1 MAQQLSPPP
10 PAPGEG
16 QSHRS
21 VLVAIGALLLGM
33 LLAAL
38 DQTIVSTALPTIV
51 SELGGLDHL
60 SWVVTAYLLA
70 ATAATPL
77 WGKLGDQYGRK
88 KLFQTAIVIF
98 LIGSALC
105 GIAQN
110 MPQLIGFRALQGLGG
125 GGLMVLSMA
134 IVGDLVTPRE
144 RGKYQGLFGAVFGVT
159 SVLGP
164 LLGGF
169 FTEHLSWRWVFY
181 INLPIG
187 VVALVVIAAVLH
199 IPVRRE
205 KHTIDYLG
213 TFLIA
218 SVATALVLVASLGGT
233 TWAWSSPQIIALA
246 VLAVVLLVAFIAV
259 ERRAVE
265 PVLPLKLF
273 RIRTFSLVAVISF
286 VIGFAMFGAMTYLP
300 TFLQVVHDITPTMSG
315 VHMLPMVFGLLITS
329 TASGQIVSR
338 TGRWKV
344 FPLAG
349 TALTAVGLLLLHN
362 LDENSST
369 WLMSAYFFVFGAGL
383 GLVMQVLV
391 LVAQNS
397 VSYQDLGVAT
407 SGATFFRSI
416 GSAFGVAIF
425 GTIFANRL
433 TGQLTDA
440 LAGQSL
446 PSGVDAGR
454 LAADP
459 RAIGQLPADLRPGVL
474 GAYSTSI
481 TDVFLYAVPVVLLAF
496 VLAWFLRED
505 KLQGSVTAPDSRPD
519 PRLQP
524 RRALLVRR
532 VRPRAVGAGHP
543 GGPPR
548 DLREDHRAGRLRPAA
563 RGQLAAPADQAA
575 RHRRTRA
582 ARRDR
587 SRTAACDHRRGPAG
601 RGTRTGPPGGPAD
614 DPHRRGG
621 RGRRPPLPGPRGL
634 PGRAPR
640 RLVGPRAPDRPG
652 QTRQRTDRRGQRID
666 QGAPALPDASPRP
679 RGPPAPRRARGPPP
693 GPRRPGRPRPPAPAR
708 LTRPPGPPGGTVRH
722 IAAGRVTAPWRTSA
736 PRTGYGGGTPAT
748 SRYPCFVYSPRASTR
763 SWRVSSRSSRTP
775 YDLAASS
782 TAASSSP
789 PPPVPRNPG
798 RTYTRVSSAVPGPAA
813 SVSTSPAQL
822 AALLP
827 YRPTTN
833 CPVGG
838 TSRPAPSSASPSAIS
853 SAVAG
858 RCQ

>member
-1 MAQQLSPPP
+1 MAQQLSPSP

-105 GIAQN
+105 GVAQN

-218 SVATALVLVASLGGT
+218 AVATALVLVASLGGT
-233 TWAWSSPQIIALA
+233 TWAWSSPQIIGLA

-259 ERRAVE
+259 ERRAAE

-273 RIRTFSLVAVISF
+273 RIRTFALVAVISF

-329 TASGQIVSR
+329 TGSGQIVSR

-344 FPLAG
+344 FPVLG
-349 TALTAVGLLLLHN
+349 TALTAVGLLLLHQ

-369 WLMSAYFFVFGAGL
+369 WLMSAFFFAFGAGL

-407 SGATFFRSI
+407 SGVTFFRSI

-446 PSGVDAGR
+446 PPGVDAGR

-459 RAIGQLPADLRPGVL
+459 RAIGQLPADLRPSVL

-505 KLQGSVTAPDSRPD
+505 KLRGSVTAPDTSQTLASNPVERSSYD
-519 PRLQP
+519 ECA
-524 RRALLVRR
+524 RALSVLATREGRREIYEEITARAGYDLLPAASWLLLRIKRHGTVEPARLAETAPVPLHVITDAARQVEERGLARREGLQMILTDTGAEAVVRLSQAREDSLAELLGDWWGPERPTDLVKLVSELTAEVSGSTRE
-532 VRPRAVGAGHP
+532 RPHNP
-543 GGPPR
+543 QPPR
-548 DLREDHRAGRLRPAA
+548 DHEAHLRHDEREAHERRFDEREGHDRRPDGRAGH
-563 RGQLAAPADQAA
+563 D
-575 RHRRTRA
+575 
-582 ARRDR
+582 
-587 SRTAACDHRRGPAG
+587 
-601 RGTRTGPPGGPAD
+601 
-614 DPHRRGG
+614 
-621 RGRRPPLPGPRGL
+621 RRPDDHAGHDRE
-634 PGRAPR
+634 
-640 RLVGPRAPDRPG
+640 PDSRDDHGHRP
-652 QTRQRTDRRGQRID
+652 
-666 QGAPALPDASPRP
+666 
-679 RGPPAPRRARGPPP
+679 PPA
-693 GPRRPGRPRPPAPAR
+693 
-708 LTRPPGPPGGTVRH
+708 
-722 IAAGRVTAPWRTSA
+722 
-736 PRTGYGGGTPAT
+736 
-748 SRYPCFVYSPRASTR
+748 
-763 SWRVSSRSSRTP
+763 
-775 YDLAASS
+775 
-782 TAASSSP
+782 
-789 PPPVPRNPG
+789 
-798 RTYTRVSSAVPGPAA
+798 
-813 SVSTSPAQL
+813 
-822 AALLP
+822 
-827 YRPTTN
+827 
-833 CPVGG
+833 
-838 TSRPAPSSASPSAIS
+838 
-853 SAVAG
+853 
-858 RCQ
+858 

>member
-1 MAQQLSPPP
+1 MAQQLSPSP

-105 GIAQN
+105 GVAQN

-233 TWAWSSPQIIALA
+233 TWAWSSPQIIGLA

-273 RIRTFSLVAVISF
+273 RMRTFALVAVISF

-329 TASGQIVSR
+329 TGSGQIVSR

-344 FPLAG
+344 FPILG
-349 TALTAVGLLLLHN
+349 TAITAVGLLLLHQ

-407 SGATFFRSI
+407 SGVTFFRSI

-425 GTIFANRL
+425 GTIFASRL

-446 PSGVDAGR
+446 PTGVDAGR

-459 RAIGQLPADLRPGVL
+459 RAIGQLPADLRPSVL

-505 KLQGSVTAPDSRPD
+505 KLRGSVTAPDTSQTLASNPVERSSYD
-519 PRLQP
+519 ECA
-524 RRALLVRR
+524 RALSVLATREGRREIYEKITARAGYDLLPAASWLLLRIKRHGTVEPARLAETAPVPLHVITDAARQVEERGLARREGLQMILTDTGAEAVVRLSQAREDSLAELLGDWWGPERPTDLVKLVSELTAEVSGSTRE
-532 VRPRAVGAGHP
+532 RPHSP
-543 GGPPR
+543 TPPR
-548 DLREDHRAGRLRPAA
+548 DHEAHLRHDEREALE
-563 RGQLAAPADQAA
+563 
-575 RHRRTRA
+575 RRFDERE
-582 ARRDR
+582 
-587 SRTAACDHRRGPAG
+587 
-601 RGTRTGPPGGPAD
+601 
-614 DPHRRGG
+614 
-621 RGRRPPLPGPRGL
+621 GL
-634 PGRAPR
+634 
-640 RLVGPRAPDRPG
+640 
-652 QTRQRTDRRGQRID
+652 DRRFGDRESHD
-666 QGAPALPDASPRP
+666 
-679 RGPPAPRRARGPPP
+679 RRSDDSDDH
-693 GPRRPGRPRPPAPAR
+693 GR
-708 LTRPPGPPGGTVRH
+708 H
-722 IAAGRVTAPWRTSA
+722 H
-736 PRTGYGGGTPAT
+736 
-748 SRYPCFVYSPRASTR
+748 
-763 SWRVSSRSSRTP
+763 
-775 YDLAASS
+775 
-782 TAASSSP
+782 
-789 PPPVPRNPG
+789 PPV
-798 RTYTRVSSAVPGPAA
+798 
-813 SVSTSPAQL
+813 
-822 AALLP
+822 
-827 YRPTTN
+827 
-833 CPVGG
+833 
-838 TSRPAPSSASPSAIS
+838 
-853 SAVAG
+853 
-858 RCQ
+858 